1 MTPIQIYLRPR
12 PRRTAWLWL
21 VSLSMFALAAWIGT
35 MAFVRHQA
43 LMQLQQ
49 QQSDLLAQQASRVVP
64 APNHQE
70 QEEQKKWIQ
79 FRAERDFPWNGIF
92 KVVEKVATPDI
103 ELLEFRPDKLNKHIV
118 LRGEARNLVSLL
130 AYLDALNSQSGWTNV
145 YLAHQQTV
153 QRGTLET
160 ISFEIKGTL
169 PD

>member
-1 MTPIQIYLRPR
+1 MTPMQNYLRPK

-21 VSLSMFALAAWIGT
+21 ASLSLLAFAGWIGST
-35 MAFVRHQA
+35 AFVRHQS

-49 QQSDLLAQQASRVVP
+49 QQSDLLAQQAARAVP

-70 QEEQKKWIQ
+70 QEEQKKWAQ
-79 FRAERDFPWNGIF
+79 LRAERDFPWNGVF

-103 ELLEFRPDKLNKHIV
+103 ELLEFRPDKLNKNIV
-118 LRGEARNLVSLL
+118 LKGEARNLAGLL
-130 AYLDALNSQSGWTNV
+130 AYLDALNSQSGWSNV

-169 PD
+169 PN